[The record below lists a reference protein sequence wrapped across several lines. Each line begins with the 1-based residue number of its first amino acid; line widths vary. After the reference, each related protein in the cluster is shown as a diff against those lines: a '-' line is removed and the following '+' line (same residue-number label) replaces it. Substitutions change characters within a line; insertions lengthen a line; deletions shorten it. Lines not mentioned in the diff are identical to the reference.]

1 MTSTRKLAA
10 IVFTD
15 IVGYTALS
23 ARDEEAAMQLLHT
36 QREVLKPIVNEF
48 GGSWLKEIGD
58 GLLLTFPT
66 ASSAVRCAISM
77 QQAAKEIKNYSI
89 RIGIHEG
96 EITEEGGDVFGDD
109 VNVASRIEPFAAPG
123 GVAISHKIEQ
133 DISSLP
139 EFASKYI
146 GEPKLQGVRQA
157 VKVYCITSHGL
168 PETQLSEVAAKLEAP
183 EKPGSFFLHVRS
195 QLNPVNFA
203 AGFFITFLLAA
214 SINGLSGHGGW
225 AGVLGFRRIT
235 GPLIKRIAILKFEAL
250 SPDIDAIIPHA
261 VRSELYRSLQKYRS
275 LILIGD
281 HEIERIDVKSLDRS
295 DISRALD
302 AEYLV
307 SGGFRLADQKYLVDS
322 ELYQKTDDYIF
333 SRFTAYFPPGPL
345 QETAIII
352 ADSLSRSITHAL
364 GISPYAVPVQSMPA
378 EYDNRFVAYIAG
390 LFAIEKP
397 VPRQEIP
404 VQDDIYSLLVI
415 GEQLMNQEN
424 LAANL
429 EAVVLYESYLLTDSA
444 NADIRIALGAAYHQ
458 RAELSG
464 STGGLVSK
472 AEALCS
478 AGLESPEVSS
488 RGRAEAYLVLS
499 KIQLD
504 RGELMAAKSSIRE
517 SMRLDRSHP
526 RIKKQFKRV
535 TKQLLERMASS

>member
-1 MTSTRKLAA
+1 
-10 IVFTD
+10 
-15 IVGYTALS
+15 
-23 ARDEEAAMQLLHT
+23 MQLLHT
-36 QREVLKPIVNEF
+36 QREKLRPIVEEH

-66 ASSAVRCAISM
+66 ASSAVRAAISM
-77 QQAAKEIKNYSI
+77 QAAAKDIKNYSI

-139 EFASKYI
+139 EFTSKYI
-146 GEPKLQGVRQA
+146 GEPMLQGIQQA
-157 VKVYCITSHGL
+157 VKVYCLISHGL
-168 PETQLSEVAAKLEAP
+168 PETKLSEVAAKLETTGHRGGYLV
-183 EKPGSFFLHVRS
+183 KIMNR
-195 QLNPVNFA
+195 LNPANLV
-203 AGFFITFLLAA
+203 AGAIITILLATSLNALSAEA
-214 SINGLSGHGGW
+214 SW
-225 AGVLGFRRIT
+225 AAIFSFNRMT
-235 GPLIKRIAILKFEAL
+235 GPAIKRVAILKFESL

-275 LILIGD
+275 LTLIGD
-281 HEIERIDVKSLDRS
+281 HEIEQIDVAALNRS
-295 DISRALD
+295 DIGYALD

-307 SGGFRLADQKYLVDS
+307 SGKFRLADPKYLVDS
-322 ELYQKTDDYIF
+322 ELYQQTGDHIV
-333 SRFTAYFPPGPL
+333 SRFTAYFTPGPL
-345 QETAIII
+345 QQTATTI
-352 ADSLSRSITHAL
+352 ADSLSRSITQAL
-364 GISPYAVPVQSMPA
+364 GIVSYAVPEPVKPIGKESGIIKFISA
-378 EYDNRFVAYIAG
+378 FVSTKRLAADREEVP
-390 LFAIEKP
+390 IENE
-397 VPRQEIP
+397 V
-404 VQDDIYSLLVI
+404 YSLLVM

-424 LAANL
+424 LSANL

-488 RGRAEAYLVLS
+488 RGRAEAFLVLS

-504 RGELMAAKSSIRE
+504 RGELMAAKSSIRQ
-517 SMRLDRSHP
+517 SMKLDRNNP
-526 RIKKQFKRV
+526 RIKRQFKRV
-535 TKQLLERMASS
+535 TGQLLERMAKS